1 MTSLVDEMTDDAIP
15 CAPNI
20 SAAGRRRRERFGAQW
35 AGISVAALGAGV
47 LLRARWGVRALVLIP
62 AALSAIGF
70 LQARRST
77 CVMRAREGTFEH
89 DDFSTENAPDSE
101 VVVSRKVAAGIN
113 RDALLIGI
121 GAGAV
126 AAATVLIR

>member
-1 MTSLVDEMTDDAIP
+1 MTDEFTP

-35 AGISVAALGAGV
+35 LGISVAALGVGV
-47 LLRARWGVRALVLIP
+47 LLRAPWRVRALVLIP

-89 DDFSTENAPDSE
+89 DDFSTDKAPASE

-113 RDALLIGI
+113 RDALLIGL
-121 GAGAV
+121 GAGAL
-126 AAATVLIR
+126 AAATKLVR